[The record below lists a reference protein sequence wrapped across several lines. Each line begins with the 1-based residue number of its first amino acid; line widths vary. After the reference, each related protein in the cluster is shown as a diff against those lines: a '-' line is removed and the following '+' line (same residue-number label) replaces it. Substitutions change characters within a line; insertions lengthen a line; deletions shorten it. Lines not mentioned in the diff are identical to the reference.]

1 KMNPKDYFDNA
12 ADTWDERFFTPKL
25 SQFLEELVPQLGL
38 TSGQNVLDVGT
49 GTGVIIPFLIKA
61 IGSEGSVTAIDSSE
75 KMIQICKAKHSQFK
89 NVYVQFGKIEEQNF
103 TKETFDAV
111 ICFGV
116 FPHLENKQ
124 KALRNIIKMLKS
136 SGKIIIAHAMSREE
150 LKIHHKKV
158 STLVRNAILP
168 PKTEMK
174 KLLKQIGFTKIS
186 IKDEPGMYLCMA
198 NKD

>member
-1 KMNPKDYFDNA
+1 MNPKDYFDNV

-75 KMIQICKAKHSQFK
+75 KMIQICKTKHSQFK
-89 NVYVQFGKIEEQNF
+89 NVYVHFGNIEKQNF

-111 ICFGV
+111 VCFGV
-116 FPHLENKQ
+116 FPHLENQQ
-124 KALRNIIKMLKS
+124 KALRNISKVLKS
-136 SGKIIIAHAMSREE
+136 GGKLIIAHAMSSEE
-150 LKIHHKKV
+150 LKIHHEKV
-158 STLVRNAILP
+158 STIVRNAILP
-168 PKTEMK
+168 SKTEMK
-174 KLLKQIGFTKIS
+174 KLLKQMGFTRIS
-186 IKDEPGMYLCMA
+186 IKDEPGMYLCIS
-198 NKD
+198 NKN